1 MAVSDQERAASQP
14 PDAEPPVPGPPDGD
28 PLDADPPPWAEPDR
42 FTRSPAQ
49 RASLAGTLTVLAV
62 VAAILLGSRGLRD
75 FDITL
80 LPYTVG
86 TVFLAF
92 GLAHRCSLWL
102 GGRTGGRAARS
113 FRGLRTAA
121 AALPRRALALIGL
134 RPPTGADAPRRRVA
148 HQLIFWGT
156 LLATVIT
163 VPLTWGWLTCT
174 VPDPTGSGYQLRVW
188 GFRIL
193 GFDADGLL
201 GWVLFHGL
209 DLAAVLVI
217 AGAGYLLWQRPR
229 DGASGAGA
237 RPGPAFLPLIA
248 LLTIAVTGLLLTFSA
263 LALHGGGYQFLAVL
277 HLAAVV
283 PTLVLLP
290 FGVFTR
296 PLPRPAA
303 ARLRPAVLAG
313 LTGPGRQRGAAFACR
328 RCGEAI
334 APAGAGHAGAERT
347 GADADPLRARL
358 LLPRLGLD
366 RWAAYCGRCRR
377 LLRGDA
383 YFAQPRRDAR

>member
-14 PDAEPPVPGPPDGD
+14 PDAEPPAAG
-28 PLDADPPPWAEPDR
+28 PLDAVPPPWAEPDR
-42 FTRSPAQ
+42 FARTPAQ
-49 RASLAGTLTVLAV
+49 RATLAGTLTVLTV
-62 VAAILLGSRGLRD
+62 LAAILLGSRGLRD
-75 FDITL
+75 FDVTL

-102 GGRTGGRAARS
+102 GDRPAGRTARS
-113 FRGLRTAA
+113 WRGLRAA
-121 AALPRRALALIGL
+121 AAAVPRRALALIGL
-134 RPPTGADAPRRRVA
+134 RQPTGEDAPLRRVA
-148 HQLIFWGT
+148 HQLVFWGA
-156 LLATVIT
+156 LLAAVIT
-163 VPLTWGWLTCT
+163 VPLTWGWLSCT
-174 VPDPTGSGYQLRVW
+174 AADPAGSGYQLRVW
-188 GFRIL
+188 GFRL
-193 GFDADGLL
+193 LSFDADGPL
-201 GWVLFHGL
+201 GWVLFRGL

-217 AGAGYLLWQRPR
+217 AGAGHLLWRRSRGGEPGGRP
-229 DGASGAGA
+229 
-237 RPGPAFLPLIA
+237 RPGPEFLPLLA

-290 FGVFTR
+290 FGAFTR

-303 ARLRPAVLAG
+303 AGLRPARLAG
-313 LTGPGRQRGAAFACR
+313 LAGPGRPSGATFACR

-334 APAGAGHAGAERT
+334 TPAGADATGSAPTAPAGPAEARRV
-347 GADADPLRARL
+347 LARL
-358 LLPRLGLD
+358 GFD

-377 LLRGDA
+377 LLCGDA